1 MIAKC
6 PYCNAEMEGD
16 AVIGDLIECPIC
28 LATFTLEQKHVIP
41 EEVSAPAALTS
52 RREGP
57 PRPANPG
64 NSSIDRYLTGERRS
78 RRFEHLPALIVVGLL
93 LAVGGV
99 FASKM
104 DFPWKMSLPWSKK
117 QHNVNPS
124 GEIARVFSSSQ
135 GKASTTSKA
144 KGGASFGNGK
154 RHRLTEAEKVFKEA
168 LDAMLGENGE
178 QRDIVKA
185 FGMFE
190 KARDMK
196 YALAEVAL
204 AHIAWNMSDENKK
217 AFEESGRQ
225 SPARF
230 FYSIYPGH
238 PILPAW
244 VLHSSVAKFE
254 QGLYQMRLSGSNR
267 TNQEGM
273 MLIAQAANEG
283 VAIAK
288 RFLNSMMGDEVRQGL
303 DVSEA
308 TFTAHLVLM
317 HNPELVSYYQHEC
330 DSELKKEFLR
340 SIGEMDD

>member
-16 AVIGDLIECPIC
+16 AVIGDFIECPIC

-57 PRPANPG
+57 PRPTNPG

-124 GEIARVFSSSQ
+124 GEIAGVFRSSQ

-144 KGGASFGNGK
+144 KEGATFGNGK
-154 RHRLTEAEKVFKEA
+154 RHRMTEAEKVFKD
-168 LDAMLGENGE
+168 LEN
-178 QRDIVKA
+178 
-185 FGMFE
+185 
-190 KARDMK
+190 
-196 YALAEVAL
+196 
-204 AHIAWNMSDENKK
+204 
-217 AFEESGRQ
+217 
-225 SPARF
+225 
-230 FYSIYPGH
+230 
-238 PILPAW
+238 
-244 VLHSSVAKFE
+244 AKNE
-254 QGLYQMRLSGSNR
+254 HN
-267 TNQEGM
+267 
-273 MLIAQAANEG
+273 LI
-283 VAIAK
+283 
-288 RFLNSMMGDEVRQGL
+288 
-303 DVSEA
+303 
-308 TFTAHLVLM
+308 H
-317 HNPELVSYYQHEC
+317 
-330 DSELKKEFLR
+330 
-340 SIGEMDD
+340 